1 MELYVQSRGVS
12 KEYCWLGKNP
22 TKSSNLPDNFKR
34 MLEMVDGDYFS
45 LVIYRANGQLSL
57 LVTALK
63 SQNRIDNRT
72 RKIKNSVLWVGD
84 NSDEETLR
92 AISIQALNGELAA
105 KIDQAVDSENNTQGF
120 KVDFDKLK
128 VDFDKLKPEKLDLP
142 SVENKLADSYSSK
155 KIGNLSALKDS
166 LIDDLKKY
174 SLPIQE
180 EEGMLVVVSSTVS
193 QLSLEREKVWRGL
206 SDSIPDD
213 EWIDLSVQGD
223 KEKDNFRRQPSLSS
237 SNTPT
242 TAQSVSPNSQN
253 NAGKNNGNDKDVQS
267 KQGLTMG
274 QKVLSILLAISIIIN
289 IGLFLKWQEAIENK
303 KEYDN
308 LKEESKTLKIEI
320 DKDKKT
326 IETQGK
332 EIDEQNF
339 NLKRGGEILNK
350 RIKFNERFNTE
361 GRQLLDEDNNF
372 IKGIQK

>member
-1 MELYVQSRGVS
+1 
-12 KEYCWLGKNP
+12 
-22 TKSSNLPDNFKR
+22 
-34 MLEMVDGDYFS
+34 
-45 LVIYRANGQLSL
+45 
-57 LVTALK
+57 
-63 SQNRIDNRT
+63 
-72 RKIKNSVLWVGD
+72 LWVGD

>member
-1 MELYVQSRGVS
+1 MELYVQSCGVS
-12 KEYCWLGKNP
+12 KEYCWLDKNQ
-22 TKSSNLPDNFKR
+22 TKISDLPDNLKQ

-45 LVIYRANGQLSL
+45 LVIYRAKNQLSL

-72 RKIKNSVLWVGD
+72 RKICNSLLWVGD
-84 NSDEETLR
+84 NSDEDEATLR
-92 AISIQALNGELAA
+92 SLSIQALNEKLEA
-105 KIDQAVDSENNTQGF
+105 KVDPAVTSDNLEDNAQGF
-120 KVDFDKLK
+120 KVKFEQ
-128 VDFDKLKPEKLDLP
+128 LKPENLGLP
-142 SVENKLADSYSSK
+142 SVENNGSDSSK

-174 SLPIQE
+174 SLPKHD
-180 EEGMLVVVSSTVS
+180 GMLVVVCSTVS
-193 QLSLEREKVWRGL
+193 QSSLEREQVWRGL
-206 SDSIPDD
+206 SDGISGD
-213 EWIDLSVQGD
+213 EWIDLPVKGD
-223 KEKDNFRRQPSLSS
+223 KKNDNFRRQPS
-237 SNTPT
+237 SNTTT
-242 TAQSVSPNSQN
+242 TAQSASPNIQN
-253 NAGKNNGNDKDVQS
+253 NAGNNKGVQA
-267 KQGLTMG
+267 KQGLTIG
-274 QKVLSILLAISIIIN
+274 QKVLSVFLAISIIIN

-308 LKEESKTLKIEI
+308 LKEESKTLKKEI

-332 EIDEQNF
+332 EIDQQNF

>member
-1 MELYVQSRGVS
+1 
-12 KEYCWLGKNP
+12 
-22 TKSSNLPDNFKR
+22 
-34 MLEMVDGDYFS
+34 MLEMVDSDYFS

>member
-1 MELYVQSRGVS
+1 MDIYVQSRGVS
-12 KEYCWLGKNP
+12 KEYCWLDKNQ
-22 TKSSNLPDNFKR
+22 TKISDLPDNLKQ

-45 LVIYRANGQLSL
+45 LVIYRAKNQLSL

-63 SQNRIDNRT
+63 SQDRIDNRT
-72 RKIKNSVLWVGD
+72 RKICNSLLWVGKD
-84 NSDEETLR
+84 SDEDTLR
-92 AISIQALNGELAA
+92 SLSIQALNGDLEA
-105 KIDQAVDSENNTQGF
+105 KIDQAVFSENNTQGF
-120 KVDFDKLK
+120 KVDFE
-128 VDFDKLKPEKLDLP
+128 KLKPEKLDLP
-142 SVENKLADSYSSK
+142 SVENNPPDSSK
-155 KIGNLSALKDS
+155 KVGNLSALKDS
-166 LIDDLKKY
+166 LIDDLKKH

-193 QLSLEREKVWRGL
+193 QSSLEREKVWRGL

-213 EWIDLSVQGD
+213 EWIDLPVKGD
-223 KEKDNFRRQPSLSS
+223 KKNDNFRRQPS
-237 SNTPT
+237 SNTTT
-242 TAQSVSPNSQN
+242 TAQSTSPNSQK
-253 NAGKNNGNDKDVQS
+253 NAGNNKGVQA
-267 KQGLTMG
+267 KQGLTIG
-274 QKVLSILLAISIIIN
+274 QKVLSVFLAISIIIN

-308 LKEESKTLKIEI
+308 LKEESKTLKKEI

-332 EIDEQNF
+332 EIDQQNF